1 LDLVQVDEEA
11 IPQSILR
18 IDGAITQLKGH
29 KKSDL
34 ASEILNLA
42 ADFQSKASNNRL
54 GQPRA
59 QNTSLQKT
67 VISRYKNPAPGVS
80 KGKMLLAEMKA
91 AKEDSGSGRIK
102 ITAGLYMLSRAKNGA
117 EMMRKVILLYYYYF
131 L

>member
-18 IDGAITQLKGH
+18 IDGAIAQLKGH

-34 ASEILNLA
+34 AFEILNLA

-91 AKEDSGSGRIK
+91 AKEDSGSGWIRLLLAS
-102 ITAGLYMLSRAKNGA
+102 TCSRG
-117 EMMRKVILLYYYYF
+117 RKMVQK
-131 L
+131 